1 MEWARGIT
9 EYWQAGG
16 WLLTPIALVA
26 FGIWAYA
33 LRLREWLLSVM
44 TSIEPLDPMQVHE
57 AVRRDV
63 LILKALTAAAPLLGL
78 LGTVTGMVDLFMA
91 VAGPGAEGATLV
103 AGGISRALITT
114 QFGLLAAL
122 PGVFGLLYI
131 GRLRNRVDSVVR
143 RQPESLVNRE
153 DQRHG
158 CRTPGTEPRPTSL
171 NGCRPDLRVRRLFIK
186 DSDRQYVRSL

>member
-1 MEWARGIT
+1 MEWVQGIA
-9 EYWQAGG
+9 EYWRAGG
-16 WLLTPIALVA
+16 WLLAPIALVA

-33 LRLREWLLSVM
+33 LRVRDWLLQVLAADEIS
-44 TSIEPLDPMQVHE
+44 DPVQVHE

-63 LILKALTAAAPLLGL
+63 VALKALTAAAPLLGL
-78 LGTVTGMVDLFMA
+78 LGTVTGMVDLFTA

-131 GRLRNRVDSVVR
+131 GRLRSRVDSVARMR
-143 RQPESLVNRE
+143 RM
-153 DQRHG
+153 
-158 CRTPGTEPRPTSL
+158 
-171 NGCRPDLRVRRLFIK
+171 
-186 DSDRQYVRSL
+186 RSV

>member
-1 MEWARGIT
+1 MDWVQGIT

-16 WLLTPIALVA
+16 WLLVPIALVA
-26 FGIWAYA
+26 WGVWAYA

-44 TSIEPLDPMQVHE
+44 TTTEPPDPVQVHE

-63 LILKALTAAAPLLGL
+63 VILKALTAAAPLLGL

-91 VAGPGAEGATLV
+91 AAGPGAEGATLM

-143 RQPESLVNRE
+143 RQR
-153 DQRHG
+153 
-158 CRTPGTEPRPTSL
+158 
-171 NGCRPDLRVRRLFIK
+171 I
-186 DSDRQYVRSL
+186 RSL